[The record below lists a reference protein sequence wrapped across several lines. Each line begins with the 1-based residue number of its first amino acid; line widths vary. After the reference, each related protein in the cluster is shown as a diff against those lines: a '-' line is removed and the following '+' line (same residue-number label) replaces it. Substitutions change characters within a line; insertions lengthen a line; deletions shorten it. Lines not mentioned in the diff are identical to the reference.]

1 MVLVP
6 QSCGRVVVQNF
17 FGGTIV
23 PWETSTPYLVG
34 NFVLHDNTIYFCLID
49 HTSTADFYADR
60 DGGNWRSISSTYT
73 HSQSSPSNTWTVDH
87 NLGRYPNV
95 AIRLTTTGYEGYRV
109 EPTIFYTDENQMI
122 LTFSQMYTGSAHLI

>member
-95 AIRLTTTGYEGYRV
+95 AILDSTLQEIEGQIDHISINSLTITLNSSITG
-109 EPTIFYTDENQMI
+109 TAIC
-122 LTFSQMYTGSAHLI
+122 S